1 MKSYI
6 LNLFVAFI
14 SSIGLIAQ
22 TPITIQN
29 TDMPKAND
37 TLRYSMA
44 SAGGYNFA
52 STNMDTL
59 WDFTGLIPTSQD
71 VEKYNSPLISTY
83 VIYFSGA
90 TYGVKEN
97 NLSLG
102 AFAGGVGLSNVM
114 GFYKNSATASVLVG
128 RGVTYNSLPLGLTLA
143 PKDTVYKFPLT
154 VGRRDSCAFAGSLS
168 LATLGGFKQVGYR
181 ITTVDGWGVIKTPY
195 GQFNC
200 VRVKSIIK
208 EVDSLSVSGFNIPI
222 PNNRTEYK
230 WLAKG
235 EKFPIL
241 EVVVTTGGLGVAGS
255 TTIRYKDS
263 NRPELFVNNANF
275 TTSKIITTIG
285 DTVNL
290 NDACSGSPIA
300 YQWTITPNTVSYVA
314 NTSATSQNP
323 RVLFNAAG
331 KYSIKL
337 QATYQGGIDD
347 TTRTNY
353 ITITGGTS
361 NTAVKEI
368 KSAPLEINL
377 FPVPASNELNIQFS
391 KSIKGT
397 NSIHVYDILGKEK
410 EVNTEWSK
418 AGTLASLDVSVM
430 PNGVYF
436 VRMNVEGKD
445 ITKKF
450 IKE

>member
-1 MKSYI
+1 MKRNI
-6 LNLFVAFI
+6 LIIVFVAAMI
-14 SSIGLIAQ
+14 SLKAQ
-22 TPITIQN
+22 ITIMN
-29 TDMPKAND
+29 ADMPKAND
-37 TLRYSMA
+37 TLRFSLA
-44 SAGGYNFA
+44 PAGNFNFA
-52 STNMDTL
+52 TTGLNTT
-59 WDFTGLIPTSQD
+59 WDFSRLVPASQD
-71 VEKYNSPLISTY
+71 VEKYASPLSSSY
-83 VIYFSGA
+83 VIYFATA

-102 AFAGGVGLSNVM
+102 AFTGGAGLSNVM
-114 GFYKNSATASVLVG
+114 GFYKNTATASVLLG
-128 RGVTYNSLPLGLTLA
+128 RGVSFNSLPLGLTLA
-143 PKDTVYKFPLT
+143 PKDTIYKFPLT
-154 VGRRDSCAFAGSLS
+154 VGRRDSCSFAGSLS
-168 LATLGGFKQVGYR
+168 LATLGGFTQSGYR
-181 ITTVDGWGVIKTPY
+181 ITTVDGWGKITTPY
-195 GQFNC
+195 GLFDC
-200 VRVKSIIK
+200 IRVKSVIK
-208 EVDSLSVSGFNIPI
+208 EVDSISISGFSIPI

-241 EVVVTTGGLGVAGS
+241 EVVVTTGGLGVGG
-255 TTIRYKDS
+255 TTTVRFKDRY
-263 NRPELFVNNANF
+263 RPELFVNNANF
-275 TTSKIITTIG
+275 TTSKINATII

-290 NDACSGSPIA
+290 NDACAGSPIS

-314 NTSATSQNP
+314 GTSATSQNP

-337 QATYQGGIDD
+337 QATYQGGSDD

-353 ITITGGTS
+353 ITITGGTT

-368 KSAPLEINL
+368 KAAPLEISV
-377 FPVPASNELNIQFS
+377 FPVPASNELNVQFS
-391 KSIKGT
+391 KPVKGI
-397 NSIHVYDILGKEK
+397 NIHVYDILGKEK
-410 EVNTEWSK
+410 DVNTEWSK
-418 AGTLASLDVSVM
+418 AGSLASLDISDM